1 MSDDNNFDDFS
12 FPSFDDDKKKKIEGS
27 ELSVANNNI
36 DLDKID
42 WDFSDSVPK
51 KKETF
56 VISIPD
62 SITSEIS
69 ASSEKF
75 DLDIEEAANA
85 AEALVVSENEP
96 KTISVNSIKAEASR
110 KRADL
115 PDASKAKRE
124 EEARKNRKKTIKR
137 RVILGVVGALVG
149 LIIGVVVFL
158 AWYKHYL
165 YTRMEIL
172 PSSEATIVDESGNTV
187 NIADLTEE
195 TEFEIIEADHVHN
208 FLLIGID
215 SRSSGRQSWG
225 NSDVNMIMSID
236 DNAGTIKMISIARD
250 SYAYVPGY
258 SNPMKIN
265 AAMAYGGPELLKA
278 TIENTLR
285 ISIDGYAFVNFY
297 NMSGVID
304 AVGGVYVYA
313 SDAEVYAEHGLNWNL
328 QELNELQGLAP
339 DYQAVNGSG
348 NIWLNGRQAV
358 AYARIRYVGNGDYER
373 SERQVEVLRS
383 LLSQFSNLSVAG
395 KAAAIDDILG
405 LISTN
410 ISEDDV
416 TTYAFDFLPSMRNVE
431 IQYLQLPIQGC
442 FNSGMYGSEW
452 SIRPNWNAMI
462 PYVQEFFYGE
472 QREFDEVREIPS
484 SPDYASCP
492 SVDDVNLEDLI
503 H

>member
-1 MSDDNNFDDFS
+1 MSDDSNFEDFS
-12 FPSFDDDKKKKIEGS
+12 FPSFDGDKKDSFESKES
-27 ELSVANNNI
+27 RLSAVSNDI
-36 DLDKID
+36 DLEKLD
-42 WDFSDSVPK
+42 WDFSDSAVQK
-51 KKETF
+51 NSETF
-56 VISIPD
+56 DISIPD
-62 SITSEIS
+62 AVTEEIS
-69 ASSEKF
+69 ASTEKF
-75 DLDIEEAANA
+75 DLEI
-85 AEALVVSENEP
+85 AEASEAPVVSDEP
-96 KTISVNSIKAEASR
+96 KTISVNSIKAEAS
-110 KRADL
+110 KKVEVKDESSKGKN
-115 PDASKAKRE
+115 DGASNKK
-124 EEARKNRKKTIKR
+124 RKKVIVR
-137 RVILGVVGALVG
+137 RVILGFVGALVG
-149 LIIGVVVFL
+149 LLIGVIIFL
-158 AWYKHYL
+158 SWYKHYL

-172 PSSEATIVDESGNTV
+172 PSEEHVTIVDESGNTV

-195 TEFEIIEADHVHN
+195 TEFEFIEAESVHN

-215 SRSSGRQSWG
+215 SRSSGRESWG

-236 DNAGTIKMISIARD
+236 DQAGTIKMISIARD

-285 ISIDGYAFVNFY
+285 INIDGYAFVNFY

-328 QELNELQGLAP
+328 QELNELQGLDP
-339 DYQAVNGSG
+339 SYMAVTNTG
-348 NIWLNGRQAV
+348 NVWLNGRQAV

-383 LLSQFSNLSVAG
+383 LLSQFSNLSVSG

-405 LISTN
+405 LIATN

-416 TTYAFDFLPSMRNVE
+416 TTYAFDFIPSMRSVE
-431 IQYLQLPIQGC
+431 IQYMQLPIQGC

-472 QREFDEVREIPS
+472 QRDFDQVRDIPS
-484 SPDYASCP
+484 SPQIESCTL
-492 SVDDVNLEDLI
+492 VEDVNLEDLI